1 MSTTR
6 WQMMKTLMTQKRT
19 SEDYGMDDKAPATNP
34 RPANNTPQSTTK
46 PTPTNNQMNGSR

>member
-6 WQMMKTLMTQKRT
+6 WLMMKTLMTQKRT